1 MKILHI
7 HPRYIY
13 YDLAEKGI
21 KEEEYRAIKPYW
33 TKRLQKNYDLIYYW
47 KAYTNKKLIF
57 KYDGK
62 KIITLVHKEFGN
74 KPVKVY
80 AISLRKRVRGV

>member
-13 YDLAEKGI
+13 YDLAEKGL
-21 KEEEYRAIKPYW
+21 KDEEYRLIKPYW
-33 TKRLQKNYDLIYYW
+33 TKRLEGKNYDLIYYW
-47 KAYTNKKLIF
+47 RAFTKKKIIF

-62 KIITLVHKEFGN
+62 KKITIVHKEFGN
-74 KPVKVY
+74 KPTKVY
-80 AISLRKRVRGV
+80 AVSLRERVK

>member
-13 YDLAEKGI
+13 YDLVEKGL
-21 KEEEYRAIKPYW
+21 KNEEYRLIKPYW
-33 TKRLQKNYDLIYYW
+33 TKRLEGKNYDLIYYW
-47 KAYTNKKLIF
+47 RAFTKKKIIF

-62 KIITLVHKEFGN
+62 KIITIVHKEFGD

-80 AISLRKRVRGV
+80 ALSLRKRVR

>member
-1 MKILHI
+1 MEILHI
-7 HPRYIY
+7 HVRYIY

-33 TKRLQKNYDLIYYW
+33 TKRLNKSYDLIYYW
-47 KAYTNKKLIF
+47 RAYTNKKLIF

-62 KIITLVHKEFGN
+62 KVITIVHKEFGN
-74 KPVKVY
+74 KPVEVY
-80 AISLRKRVRGV
+80 ALSLRKRVR